1 MLVRLN
7 GVCCEKQFLSIT
19 KTFLLHLEWWSEIN
33 IIVAVIVILVKKW
46 LVMVLSLQICIFYM
60 KMKNNFVF
68 FKLTVL
74 LKQFLLNFFKLFGCK
89 ISIFKRLRC
98 ENNVLRK
105 NATSW
110 YKNSKPKKEIMWI
123 LYESMYLPKNTL
135 LNIGFL
141 KIINISA
148 YQIKKMSAYPK
159 K

>member
-7 GVCCEKQFLSIT
+7 GVCCEKQFVSFT

-33 IIVAVIVILVKKW
+33 IIVVVIVILVKNGWWWCYPYKF
-46 LVMVLSLQICIFYM
+46 VIFFM
-60 KMKNNFVF
+60 KIKNIFVF

-98 ENNVLRK
+98 ENNFLRK

-110 YKNSKPKKEIMWI
+110 YKNSEPKKKIMLI
-123 LYESMYLPKNTL
+123 LLWDHK
-135 LNIGFL
+135 L
-141 KIINISA
+141 KIVQLKVTKNFV
-148 YQIKKMSAYPK
+148 YIKANQLLLSNQL
-159 K
+159 